1 MEERVHR
8 RTAELEAANQELE
21 SFAYAVSHDLR
32 APLRAMSGFSQALLE
47 DYGERLDGEA
57 RVGIDQIT
65 LSSRHMS
72 DLIDGLLALSRST
85 RGKLRRDSVDLAALA
100 ERLLA
105 EQAAAEPERQVAWR
119 VEPELHGQ
127 GDPVMLEVVMRN
139 LIENAWKYTAKTPHA
154 MIRVYI
160 EDQEGERCFC
170 VADNGAGFDMSH
182 ANRLFQA
189 FQRLHRQDEFPGI
202 GIGLIFVALVFYG
215 VSLNLAVP
223 MQQKYGGLPVLWR
236 AQMVAFVLVTP
247 FVVPSID
254 EVQFAWGPFLA
265 VVALGVFGT
274 ALAFVVMA
282 SNAGRLGSTRAS
294 VSVYLV
300 PVVSLLLGALVRH
313 ETVALLAIVG
323 CAIAVLGAYLTNRA
337 RA

>member
-1 MEERVHR
+1 VTPTPTTLAVTEARPVVPTADWAVLALPGLVWGASFYFIAEGLEAFPAALITPMRVGFGALTLGLFPTARRVRIERADLPRVLLLGVIWMAIPLSIFPFAEERVSSSVTGMLNGATPLFIAVVAAMMAR
-8 RTAELEAANQELE
+8 RLPPRQQIIGVAVG
-21 SFAYAVSHDLR
+21 FAGV
-32 APLRAMSGFSQALLE
+32 
-47 DYGERLDGEA
+47 
-57 RVGIDQIT
+57 V
-65 LSSRHMS
+65 
-72 DLIDGLLALSRST
+72 LI
-85 RGKLRRDSVDLAALA
+85 ALA
-100 ERLLA
+100 S
-105 EQAAAEPERQVAWR
+105 
-119 VEPELHGQ
+119 GS
-127 GDPVMLEVVMRN
+127 GG
-139 LIENAWKYTAKTPHA
+139 ENSW
-154 MIRVYI
+154 
-160 EDQEGERCFC
+160 F
-170 VADNGAGFDMSH
+170 
-182 ANRLFQA
+182 
-189 FQRLHRQDEFPGI
+189 

-215 VSLNLAVP
+215 VALNLAVP

-247 FVVPSID
+247 FAIPSLD

-265 VVALGVFGT
+265 VIALGVFGT

-313 ETVALLAIVG
+313 ESVAVLAVVG

>member
-1 MEERVHR
+1 MTPTPTTLAVTEARPVVPTADWAVLALPGLVWGASFYFIAEGLEAFPAALITPMRVGFGALTLGLFPTARRVRIERADLPRVLLLGVIWMAIPLSIFPFAEERVSSSVTGMLNGATPLFIAVVAAMMAR
-8 RTAELEAANQELE
+8 RLPPRQQIIGVAVG
-21 SFAYAVSHDLR
+21 FAGV
-32 APLRAMSGFSQALLE
+32 
-47 DYGERLDGEA
+47 
-57 RVGIDQIT
+57 V
-65 LSSRHMS
+65 
-72 DLIDGLLALSRST
+72 LI
-85 RGKLRRDSVDLAALA
+85 ALA
-100 ERLLA
+100 S
-105 EQAAAEPERQVAWR
+105 
-119 VEPELHGQ
+119 GS
-127 GDPVMLEVVMRN
+127 GG
-139 LIENAWKYTAKTPHA
+139 ENSW
-154 MIRVYI
+154 
-160 EDQEGERCFC
+160 F
-170 VADNGAGFDMSH
+170 
-182 ANRLFQA
+182 
-189 FQRLHRQDEFPGI
+189 

-215 VSLNLAVP
+215 VALNLAVP

-247 FVVPSID
+247 FAIPSLD

-265 VVALGVFGT
+265 VIALGVFGT

-313 ETVALLAIVG
+313 ESVAVLAVVG